1 MARPFNFGEN
11 GQHMNEVR
19 TMKIV
24 LTLLLSLFFAQSS
37 SSVQMTVI
45 LETVYMDGEVS
56 EEIREETVTSMKDIW
71 NKYKEWHLINMDDE
85 QIVFQRYVDD
95 LSPLTK
101 AGYFGLTKDGTL
113 SIFEGKPGESSRV
126 IQSFFQIDVKKLE
139 SHEQEK
145 LKKGISVRSK
155 RNYKRVIEAYEP
167 FGK

>member
-1 MARPFNFGEN
+1 
-11 GQHMNEVR
+11 
-19 TMKIV
+19 MKIV

-56 EEIREETVTSMKDIW
+56 EEIREETVASMKDIW
-71 NKYKEWHLINMDDE
+71 NEYKDWYLIDMDDE

-113 SIFEGKPGESSRV
+113 SIFEGKPSESSRV

>member
-1 MARPFNFGEN
+1 M
-11 GQHMNEVR
+11 M
-19 TMKIV
+19 V
-24 LTLLLSLFFAQSS
+24 LTLLLSLFLAHNTTP
-37 SSVQMTVI
+37 VQMTVI

-71 NKYKEWHLINMDDE
+71 NKYKEWYLINMDDE

-155 RNYKRVIEAYEP
+155 RNYKRVIEAYGP

>member
-1 MARPFNFGEN
+1 
-11 GQHMNEVR
+11 MNEVR
-19 TMKIV
+19 TMNIV
-24 LTLLLSLFFAQSS
+24 LTLWLSLFLAQSA
-37 SSVQMTVI
+37 SSVHMTII

-56 EEIREETVTSMKDIW
+56 EEIKEETVTSMKDIW
-71 NKYKEWHLINMDDE
+71 NKYKDWHLVNMDDE

-139 SHEQEK
+139 SHEREK
-145 LKKGISVRSK
+145 LEKGISVRSK

>member
-1 MARPFNFGEN
+1 
-11 GQHMNEVR
+11 
-19 TMKIV
+19 MKIV

-85 QIVFQRYVDD
+85 QIVFQQYVDD

>member
-1 MARPFNFGEN
+1 M
-11 GQHMNEVR
+11 
-19 TMKIV
+19 V
-24 LTLLLSLFFAQSS
+24 LTLLLSLFLAHNTT
-37 SSVQMTVI
+37 SVQMTVI

>member
-1 MARPFNFGEN
+1 
-11 GQHMNEVR
+11 
-19 TMKIV
+19 MKIMI
-24 LTLLLSLFFAQSS
+24 LTLLFSLFVLQHTSP
-37 SSVQMTVI
+37 VEMTII
-45 LETVYMDGEVS
+45 LETVYMDGEVG

-71 NKYKEWHLINMDDE
+71 NKYKDWHLINMDDE

-101 AGYFGLTKDGTL
+101 AGYFGLTEDGTL

-139 SHEQEK
+139 SHEREK

-155 RNYKRVIEAYEP
+155 RNYERVIEAYKP

>member
-1 MARPFNFGEN
+1 
-11 GQHMNEVR
+11 
-19 TMKIV
+19 MKIV

-56 EEIREETVTSMKDIW
+56 EEIREETVASMKDIW

>member
-1 MARPFNFGEN
+1 
-11 GQHMNEVR
+11 MNEVR
-19 TMKIV
+19 TMNIV
-24 LTLLLSLFFAQSS
+24 LTLLFSLFFAQSA
-37 SSVQMTVI
+37 SSVHMTVI

-56 EEIREETVTSMKDIW
+56 EEIKEETVTSMKDIW
-71 NKYKEWHLINMDDE
+71 NKYKDWYLVNMDDE

-113 SIFEGKPGESSRV
+113 SIFEGKPSESSRV

-139 SHEQEK
+139 SYEREK
-145 LKKGISVRSK
+145 LEKGISVRSK

-167 FGK
+167 FEK

>member
-1 MARPFNFGEN
+1 M
-11 GQHMNEVR
+11 M
-19 TMKIV
+19 V
-24 LTLLLSLFFAQSS
+24 LTLLLSLFLAHNTTP
-37 SSVQMTVI
+37 VQMTVI

-71 NKYKEWHLINMDDE
+71 SKYKEWHLINMDDE

>member
-1 MARPFNFGEN
+1 M
-11 GQHMNEVR
+11 M
-19 TMKIV
+19 V
-24 LTLLLSLFFAQSS
+24 LTLLLSLFLAHNTT
-37 SSVQMTVI
+37 SVQMTVI

-167 FGK
+167 FEK

>member
-1 MARPFNFGEN
+1 
-11 GQHMNEVR
+11 
-19 TMKIV
+19 MKIV

-45 LETVYMDGEVS
+45 LETIYMDGEVS
-56 EEIREETVTSMKDIW
+56 EEIREETVASMKDIW
-71 NKYKEWHLINMDDE
+71 NEYKDWYLVDMDDE

>member
-1 MARPFNFGEN
+1 
-11 GQHMNEVR
+11 
-19 TMKIV
+19 MKIV

-56 EEIREETVTSMKDIW
+56 EEIREETVASMKDIW
-71 NKYKEWHLINMDDE
+71 NEYKDWYLIDMDDE